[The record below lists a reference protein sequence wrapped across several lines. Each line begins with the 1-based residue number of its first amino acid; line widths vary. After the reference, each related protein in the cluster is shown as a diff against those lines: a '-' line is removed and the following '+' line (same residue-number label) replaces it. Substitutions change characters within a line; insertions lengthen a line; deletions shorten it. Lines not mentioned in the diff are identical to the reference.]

1 VGFGL
6 SVPRSILTL
15 NALLG
20 LGHGAASGVR
30 GDLRRSRFLVY
41 VRNEQRSARR
51 FPRGSIAGA
60 GRPSSLE
67 SVTKPLTS
75 TSAEP
80 AAEPAG

>member
-30 GDLRRSRFLVY
+30 GDLRRSRFLVCGTSNDPLDDS
-41 VRNEQRSARR
+41 RAARSPELVALHRSR
-51 FPRGSIAGA
+51 A
-60 GRPSSLE
+60 
-67 SVTKPLTS
+67 
-75 TSAEP
+75 
-80 AAEPAG
+80 